1 MTFATAEPRNQRNRI
16 EKNRVDVCTTSKNE
30 TEKTITVIITS
41 LRLNAIEAVTSDVM
55 KAQGK
60 SRHFVVVFVSVSETK
75 TNLCRE
81 I

>member
-1 MTFATAEPRNQRNRI
+1 M
-16 EKNRVDVCTTSKNE
+16 CTTSKNE

-75 TNLCRE
+75 TNF
-81 I
+81 